1 MDFTGLVAACLGGF
15 ASIITAIAGLTA
27 VVYRGN
33 KKSRQEVDDLRKKLL
48 HANGLIYRLRMVLV
62 QHGWMHDEDLED
74 AEADVVAGAENGE
87 TPPERSG
94 TGEPAAGAGATS

>member
-33 KKSRQEVDDLRKKLL
+33 KKSREEVDDLRKKLL

-62 QHGWMHDEDLED
+62 EHGWMNDPDLVG
-74 AEADVVAGAENGE
+74 AASDVVRAAETGESPPESPE
-87 TPPERSG
+87 TPDA
-94 TGEPAAGAGATS
+94 PAHAGSSA